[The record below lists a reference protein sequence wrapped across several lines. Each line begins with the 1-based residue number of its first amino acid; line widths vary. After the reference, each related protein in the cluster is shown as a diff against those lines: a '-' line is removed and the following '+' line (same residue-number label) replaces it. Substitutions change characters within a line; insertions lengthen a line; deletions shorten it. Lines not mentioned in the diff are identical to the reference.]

1 MSLEFPEYSR
11 STTIQC
17 ALPDPALGVVGW
29 KTTGA
34 SFFVPTTARGNR
46 RNRPI
51 DLGSLCPD
59 SANRVH
65 VKFGRRFRHVRPF
78 IAAGILCMSKVAVLF
93 DMHPHAVSC
102 SSASRGAGTCWRDVG
117 RGDWV
122 AGWQHARCDDK
133 RAHVGCQTPP
143 MSQSYAVV
151 GADRT
156 VEGDVLDVLAETTR
170 RGLFPEGETPMLGF
184 TDGARCPLFDAC
196 CPCSALVV
204 AE

>member
-1 MSLEFPEYSR
+1 MSLDLSPFTFRHDVINGSCQDSCDLLMSLEFPEYSR

-65 VKFGRRFRHVRPF
+65 VKFGRRFRHVPPV
-78 IAAGILCMSKVAVLF
+78 IAAEILCMSK
-93 DMHPHAVSC
+93 
-102 SSASRGAGTCWRDVG
+102 SSRPFR
-117 RGDWV
+117 
-122 AGWQHARCDDK
+122 HARPMQWCE
-133 RAHVGCQTPP
+133 VG
-143 MSQSYAVV
+143 VH
-151 GADRT
+151 T
-156 VEGDVLDVLAETTR
+156 VPDIR
-170 RGLFPEGETPMLGF
+170 S
-184 TDGARCPLFDAC
+184 RC
-196 CPCSALVV
+196 S
-204 AE
+204 